1 MNRYGL
7 DSWRVYCYLSKVIG
21 KREKINMKRPIIL
34 TLAILAVSIAS
45 CRKTAPD
52 GGPAKDRIPI
62 RIATSLTK
70 VTDDAFETG
79 DKVGIYIVNQPLQLK
94 SKGNH
99 IDNARFTF
107 SGSEW
112 KSAQEIYWLD
122 NETRADFYC
131 YFPHREKTVN
141 ALQPIQSNALQ
152 DQSSEA
158 GYKAS
163 DYLWGKAEGISPTSN
178 PVVLTLRHIMSCI
191 QVSLKAGTGWS
202 PEELKNAQ
210 VSLHGLMTSASF
222 SLKDGSISANGGRN
236 TVLPF
241 KTSDGNFRVLI
252 PPQKVEDS
260 ELITIKLG
268 HKEYKHKTSVSLESG
283 KIHRCS
289 IVVNRIGEGIYIGVD
304 PWEDAGEDFGGSVE

>member
-1 MNRYGL
+1 
-7 DSWRVYCYLSKVIG
+7 
-21 KREKINMKRPIIL
+21 MKRPVIL

-52 GGPAKDRIPI
+52 DGPAKDRIPI

-79 DKVGIYIVNQPLQLK
+79 DKVGIYVVNQPLQLK
-94 SKGNH
+94 PIGNH
-99 IDNARFTF
+99 IDNACFTF

-112 KSAQEIYWLD
+112 KSARELYWLD
-122 NETRADFYC
+122 SETKADFYC
-131 YFPHREKTVN
+131 YFPHKEKIVS
-141 ALQPIQSNALQ
+141 ALYPIQSNALL

-158 GYKAS
+158 GYKVS
-163 DYLWGKAEGISPTSN
+163 DYLWGKTEGIAPTSV
-178 PVVLTLRHIMSCI
+178 PVVLTLRHLMSCI

-210 VSLHGLMTSASF
+210 VSLHGLMTSANF
-222 SLKDGSISANGGRN
+222 SLKDGNISANGGRN

-241 KTSDGNFRVLI
+241 KTSDGNFRALV
-252 PPQKVEDS
+252 PPQKIEDS
-260 ELITIKLG
+260 ELVTIKLG
-268 HKEYKHKTSVSLESG
+268 NKEYKLKTSVSLESG
-283 KIHRCS
+283 KMHRCS